1 MNGLDLLESHAAG
14 VAELAGGSIPVMV
27 DGT

>member
-1 MNGLDLLESHAAG
+1 MNGLDLLESHAAD

-27 DGT
+27 DRT